1 MTTAEAGPTRP
12 EAPRS
17 ASAMRGEGVGTVPSI
32 GRLTLLH
39 ARYQLVETLRVPIAV
54 IGTLVFPALA
64 LLFFVVPQRV
74 VADNPLFA
82 TQAVISLSV
91 FAVMSN
97 ALFTFGLTISENR
110 EKPWDPYLRTL
121 PAPGIARVLAQ
132 ILSTG
137 LLGLAA
143 IIPVIIV
150 GGLFTAAEA
159 SALRI
164 LAGLVALAV
173 SAVPFMLIG
182 TAIGYAMPFKAAI
195 AVIQIVM
202 FGLAFI
208 GGLFLPPILFADWLD
223 TISKFTPSRQAREL
237 VIWAVQGGPL
247 EWWVW
252 VGIIAWTV
260 LSLAAALLLFRRDE
274 GRRYR

>member
-1 MTTAEAGPTRP
+1 
-12 EAPRS
+12 
-17 ASAMRGEGVGTVPSI
+17 
-32 GRLTLLH
+32 
-39 ARYQLVETLRVPIAV
+39 VPIAV

-64 LLFFVVPQRV
+64 LLFFVVPQRM
-74 VADNPLFA
+74 VADNPVFA
-82 TQAVISLSV
+82 TEAVISLSV

-97 ALFTFGLTISENR
+97 ALFSFGLTVSENR

-121 PAPGIARVLAQ
+121 PAPGIARVIAQ

-137 LLGLAA
+137 VLGLVA
-143 IIPVIIV
+143 IVSVIVV
-150 GGLFTAAEA
+150 GAIFTAADA
-159 SALRI
+159 SVLRV

-182 TAIGYAMPFKAAI
+182 TKIGYEMPFKAAI

-223 TISKFTPSRQAREL
+223 TISKFTPSRQARQF

-252 VGIIAWTV
+252 VGILVWTA
-260 LSLAAALLLFRRDE
+260 LSLTAALLLFRRDE